1 MTQESALPVSTEADA
16 SGRRQ
21 ALTWWPALL
30 GALLLCAWAIWSGWP
45 PPITAEDVNQH
56 RLNVAAPRPR
66 PDAPLVQ
73 TFRPD
78 HDGLLEIELLLA
90 RTVAEQEEAP
100 SGALSAQLY
109 EGNALV
115 AEQTWEAAGLAHN
128 RPLTFRFPPQPRSAG
143 RLYTLVLS
151 GEGDSPFSVWA
162 YGIDVYDDGA
172 FTAPGSASET
182 EADELR
188 FVTRYR
194 LSARTALRTL
204 SQTFWRDGPLLLLAL
219 ALIPLPGCLTLLLAR
234 RRLPSIDG
242 GAWWGIA
249 FALGAAVWPLL
260 WQWITLLGGRWSARS
275 LAIVLVAGWLAV
287 LWLRF
292 ARTTDR
298 SPQIQPRRRARSH
311 HVLLLLLL
319 FAGLAAR
326 LLAIRDL
333 AFLPWVDAS
342 RHGLI
347 TALMTAE
354 GQAPDSYA
362 PFLPVEAFPYHY
374 GFHTLS
380 TGLNLLSASLPGAQ
394 SLPRLLLVFGQL
406 LNALVPLAVYA
417 AGWLLTRRR
426 AVGLLT
432 AFLVAFPFLF
442 PAYYVTWGRL
452 TQLTGVLILAPLLA
466 LSWLLLRGARGWR
479 RAWWLVALLAAGLFL
494 VHFRVFLLYLPFVV
508 LAWLV
513 AQGRGGRSLLAA
525 AGTALLLL
533 APRLRELLEL
543 YQPDTLTAPVA
554 GYYGFPSGYLTSDWE
569 RSFLLLAGAIMLAAA
584 AAALRGRRRA
594 FLILTLGAW
603 AGAVAI
609 LLSGRVPGL
618 PLTWLI
624 NLNSAYIVA
633 FLPLALILSLG
644 AECVARW
651 TAHRRRPLQIAGRA
665 AAGVTL
671 AALLLFGVRHQI
683 AILNSETVLAHPADL
698 AGLRWVDAHLPADA
712 TVAVNSWQWLGT
724 TWAGSDGGAWLLP
737 LTGRRSTTPP
747 ADYIYDPELAVT
759 VANFN
764 QAAQEVGDWSAPAA
778 ARWLRSQGVT
788 HIFVGQRGG
797 FFDPAALAR
806 NPALRMD
813 YALDGVFV
821 FSLSEQ

>member
-1 MTQESALPVSTEADA
+1 MTQESAPPVSTKADA
-16 SGRRQ
+16 SGCRP
-21 ALTWWPALL
+21 AFTWWPAVL
-30 GALLLCAWAIWSGWP
+30 GALLLCAWAAWSGWP
-45 PPITAEDVNQH
+45 PPITAEDANQH

-78 HDGLLEIELLLA
+78 HDGLSEVELLLA
-90 RTVAEQEEAP
+90 RVVSEQEEIP
-100 SGALSAQLY
+100 TGTLSAQLY
-109 EGNALV
+109 DGNALV
-115 AEQTWEAAGLAHN
+115 AEQTWEAAGLRHN
-128 RPLTFRFPPQPRSAG
+128 QPLAFRFPPQPQSAG
-143 RLYTLVLS
+143 RPYTLVLS
-151 GEGDSPFSVWA
+151 ADDDNPFSVWA
-162 YGIDVYDDGA
+162 YEIDVYEGGELQ
-172 FTAPGSASET
+172 APGSEI
-182 EADELR
+182 EAEELR
-188 FVTRYR
+188 FVIRYR
-194 LSARTALRTL
+194 LSPRTALRAL
-204 SQTFWRDGPLLLLAL
+204 SQTLWQDGPLLLLAL

-234 RRLPSIDG
+234 RRLPPLDG

-260 WQWITLLGGRWSARS
+260 WQWPTFLGARWSARS
-275 LAIVLVAGWLAV
+275 LLIALVAGWLAV

-292 ARTTDR
+292 GRARGR
-298 SPQIQPRRRARSH
+298 SPQNQRRRRRARSH
-311 HVLLLLLL
+311 HALLLLLL
-319 FAGLAAR
+319 FAGLAVR
-326 LLAIRDL
+326 LLAVRDL

-342 RHGLI
+342 RHGLS
-347 TALMTAE
+347 TALMAAR

-362 PFLPVEAFPYHY
+362 PFLPVEGFPYHY

-380 TGLNLLSASLPGAQ
+380 ASLHLLGSW
-394 SLPRLLLVFGQL
+394 SLPRLLLILGQL

-417 AGWLLTRRR
+417 AAWMLTRRP
-426 AVGLLT
+426 AAALFA

-479 RAWWLVALLAAGLFL
+479 RTWWLLALLAAGLFL
-494 VHFRVFLLYLPFVV
+494 VHFRVFLLYLPFVA

-513 AQGRGGRSLLAA
+513 AQGRGGRPLLAA
-525 AGTALLLL
+525 AATGLLLVG
-533 APRLRELLEL
+533 PRLRELFEL
-543 YQPDTLTAPVA
+543 YEPDTLAAPVA
-554 GYYGFPSGYLTSDWE
+554 GYYGFPGGYLTSDWE
-569 RSFLLLAGAIMLAAA
+569 RGFLLLAGAIIVAAA
-584 AAALRGRRRA
+584 GAALRGRRRA

-609 LLSGRVPGL
+609 LLSGRAPGL
-618 PLTWLI
+618 PRTWLI

-644 AECVARW
+644 AVHAARW
-651 TAHRRRPLQIAGRA
+651 TARRRRSLQVAGRA
-665 AAGVTL
+665 AAGVAL

-683 AILNSETVLAHPADL
+683 AIVNSETVLAHPADL
-698 AGLRWVDAHLPADA
+698 AGLRWADAHLPADA
-712 TVAVNSWQWLGT
+712 MVAVNSWQWLGT
-724 TWAGSDGGAWLLP
+724 TWAGSDGGAWLVP

-747 ADYIYDPELAVT
+747 ADYIYDPELAVG
-759 VANFN
+759 VADFN

-778 ARWLRSQGVT
+778 AGWLRGQGVT

-806 NPALRMD
+806 NPELHMEYTR
-813 YALDGVFV
+813 DGVFV
-821 FSLSEQ
+821 FSLRQQ